1 MEIKYKDELLE
12 VKYTFNSFKFMEELD
27 FSELANLERTPFKII
42 GILETLL
49 MGGLNHDRKVRITI
63 DTVSDII
70 EDTMDNGDISELL
83 GDLMVELEKSSFFK
97 NLQKTQVKE

>member
-1 MEIKYKDELLE
+1 MGI
-12 VKYTFNSFKFMEELD
+12 KYTFNSFKFMENLD

-42 GILETLL
+42 GILEILL
-49 MGGLNHDRKVRITI
+49 MGGLNHDRKVKYTI
-63 DTVSDII
+63 DIVAEIV

-97 NLQKTQVKE
+97 NLQKTKGK